1 MNGRARAPA
10 AGTILNALANGTGA
24 AFAIDL
30 ETTATVTLDDC
41 EGITGEIEGAP
52 EADTELIE
60 RCVSLV
66 VEEYGDGQGGTVR
79 TESEVPMAAGL
90 KSSSAAANA
99 TVLATL
105 DALDREISREKA
117 TNIGIRA
124 AREAGVTV
132 TGCAAGAHAS
142 MFGGVVVADNTRNE
156 PLGGGEAAWDVL
168 VTLPAERA
176 FSADADTERCRR
188 VAPLA
193 DLVAELALEGEYE
206 RAMTVNGF
214 AFCAAL
220 DFPTDPLFDALP
232 RADGVSLSG
241 SGSGYTAVGERDPLK
256 KVQEAW
262 DEYGG
267 STWLTTTRPDGA
279 QRG

>member
-1 MNGRARAPA
+1 MDGRASAPA
-10 AGTILNALANGTGA
+10 AGTILNALANGTGS

-30 ETTATVTLDDC
+30 ETTATVILDDC
-41 EGITGEIEGAP
+41 EGITAEIDGAP
-52 EADTELIE
+52 DADTELIE

-66 VEEYGDGQGGTVR
+66 VEEYGDGQGGRVR

-105 DALDREISREKA
+105 DALDHEVSREEA
-117 TNIGIRA
+117 TSIGIRA
-124 AREAGVTV
+124 AREAGITI
-132 TGCAAGAHAS
+132 TGCAAGARAS

-156 PLGGGEAAWDVL
+156 PLSHGEATWDVL
-168 VTLPAERA
+168 VWMPPERA
-176 FSADADTERCRR
+176 FSADANTERCRR

-193 DLVAELALEGEYE
+193 ELIAELALDGEYE

-214 AFCAAL
+214 VFCAAL
-220 DFPTDPLFDALP
+220 DFPPAPLLDALP

-241 SGSGYTAVGERDPLK
+241 SGSGYTAVGKRDALK
-256 KVQEAW
+256 KVQGAW

-267 STWLTTTRPDGA
+267 NTWLTTTRTEGA
-279 QRG
+279 RME